1 MMNKTRIK
9 NILFLIVMAL
19 VAASCS
25 QGQKK
30 WRIGVSQCSED
41 IWRDK
46 LNRELTIGGY
56 VDDRVELE
64 FLSAGDNDQ
73 KQIEQIRHFI
83 SEKVDLL
90 ICSPNSAAK
99 LSPVIDKAY
108 DTGFSAPSYFAKC
121 FKDEYGM
128 SPGEIRG
135 NRGN

>member
-1 MMNKTRIK
+1 MRRV
-9 NILFLIVMAL
+9 FCLIAMAML
-19 VAASCS
+19 MAGCS
-25 QGQKK
+25 QVQRKR
-30 WRIGVSQCSED
+30 RIGVSQCSED
-41 IWRDK
+41 IWRHK
-46 LNRELTIGGY
+46 QNAELVTGGY
-56 VDDRVELE
+56 VDNAVELE
-64 FLSAGDNDQ
+64 FLSADDSDER
-73 KQIEQIRHFI
+73 QIEQINHFI
-83 SEKVDLL
+83 DEKVDLL